1 MREKAHTDEDDFR
14 KNTGSWGV
22 ELPNSAACFGKVRI
36 AHQTSMTIASTTYFI
51 NTKGHEYQAIRAV
64 YGKGLAD

>member
-14 KNTGSWGV
+14 KNTG
-22 ELPNSAACFGKVRI
+22 SAACFGKVRI

-64 YGKGLAD
+64 HGKGLAD